1 MIAQRRNQGHFACK
15 EMGTIMVKVNN
26 RRAWVTDI
34 LLIRKKQE
42 PKPCQS
48 LVKSRKRP
56 PVMVIGDFLSSVGKG
71 EENGYSM
78 SHKRKTLGRFPL
90 RRLEG

>member
-1 MIAQRRNQGHFACK
+1 M
-15 EMGTIMVKVNN
+15 IMVKVNN

-48 LVKSRKRP
+48 LVKSRKHP

-71 EENGYSM
+71 EENGYKQYESQEKDFWKVP
-78 SHKRKTLGRFPL
+78 SEAP
-90 RRLEG
+90 